1 VTVRVLVV
9 DDHPL
14 FRKGLAS
21 TVSAL
26 PGMSLAGVASDG
38 EAAVAA
44 VETDR
49 PDVVLMDLGMPGMGG
64 ISATREVMRR
74 APETAVLVVT
84 MSEDEQS
91 LFAALRAGARGYL
104 LKGADEDEISR
115 AVLAVA
121 SGEAVFG
128 SAVAGR
134 VLAYLTDQ
142 RVPSTRPESRFPQL
156 TEREQ
161 EVLVLIG
168 QGLGNA
174 AIARRLFLSPK
185 TVRNHVSNI
194 LTKLHAPTRQ
204 DAIRQANEAGL

>member
-1 VTVRVLVV
+1 MTVRVLVV

-26 PGMSLAGVASDG
+26 PELELAGVAGDG
-38 EAAVAA
+38 ESAVAA
-44 VETDR
+44 VEAER

-64 ISATREVMRR
+64 IAATREMLRV
-74 APETAVLVVT
+74 APGTAVLVLT

-104 LKGADEDEISR
+104 LKGADEDEIVR

-121 SGEAVFG
+121 AGEAVFG
-128 SAVAGR
+128 PGVAGR
-134 VLAYLTDQ
+134 VLAQLSDQ
-142 RVPSTRPESRFPQL
+142 RTAPSPAGAFPQL
-156 TEREQ
+156 TERER
-161 EVLVLIG
+161 EVLGLIG

-174 AIARRLFLSPK
+174 VIARRLFLSQK
-185 TVRNHVSNI
+185 TVRNHVSNV
-194 LTKLHAPTRQ
+194 LTKLHAPNRE
-204 DAIRQANEAGL
+204 DAIRQAHEAGL

>member
-1 VTVRVLVV
+1 VSIRVLVV

-21 TVSAL
+21 TVAAL
-26 PGMSLAGVASDG
+26 PGMTLAGVAADG

-44 VETDR
+44 VDADR

-64 ISATREVMRR
+64 IAATRDVVAR
-74 APETAVLVVT
+74 APGIAVLVLT

-104 LKGADEDEISR
+104 LKGADEDEIAR
-115 AVLAVA
+115 AIAAVA
-121 SGEAVFG
+121 AGEAVFG
-128 SAVAGR
+128 PAVAGR

-142 RVPSTRPESRFPQL
+142 HPARLRPHNPFPQL
-156 TEREQ
+156 TPREQ
-161 EVLVLIG
+161 EVLGLIG

-174 AIARRLFLSPK
+174 GIARRLVLSPK
-185 TVRNHVSNI
+185 TVRNHVSNV
-194 LTKLHAPTRQ
+194 LSKLHADSRA
-204 DAIRQANEAGL
+204 DAVRQAHEAGL